1 MLSNVFWNSGN
12 FFESIIGTDWL
23 QFRVEF
29 FLYLLACLFVKC
41 DFLGVFF
48 YTLALPAV
56 AGQGDFG
63 IGTISMELFV

>member
-1 MLSNVFWNSGN
+1 M
-12 FFESIIGTDWL
+12 GTDWL